1 MTTGAQLDSNLLLA
15 PPVSRVG
22 PATALLLLASVVARE
37 SGLVSAS
44 VGTIA
49 AVVIVATGAALTLG
63 RPNVLWRLS
72 ELYLW
77 LAFIV
82 SVYHLHL
89 AAAGIAGWSGMTTID
104 VFRPLAV
111 AHVLAVGAALWV
123 LNAWSRDPSTPA
135 HADLVRLSAA
145 FFVIGAV
152 VFWVGARTFPG
163 LSLDV
168 VAANLPGHYWT
179 TANFLVATLIT
190 IVGLAFLTLAL
201 RYAGD
206 RVLPGVGLL
215 IFSVG
220 SVFWVA
226 HLAYRMTVVVQAA
239 EDWRATTIA
248 PDWYEPWRAWAA
260 LLFAIYSVLAYLG
273 LAAYGR
279 ALLATKWTPRWIA
292 WTCILAGLL
301 AAPLGGLPLFIHVP
315 LWLAGIAFLTRSPEH
330 LGRGRGRRPT
340 APRLRST
347 APSVP

>member
-1 MTTGAQLDSNLLLA
+1 MTTAAPPNSTRLLA

-44 VGTIA
+44 VGAIA
-49 AVVIVATGAALTLG
+49 ALVIVATAAAFTL
-63 RPNVLWRLS
+63 RQPNVFWRLS

-89 AAAGIAGWSGMTTID
+89 VAAAIAGWFGMTTID
-104 VFRPLAV
+104 VFRALAV
-111 AHVLAVGAALWV
+111 AHLLAVCAALWI
-123 LNAWSRDPSTPA
+123 LQAWASDPSTPA
-135 HADLVRLSAA
+135 RADLVRLSAA

-179 TANFLVATLIT
+179 TMNFLVATVIT
-190 IVGLAFLTLAL
+190 IIGLALLTQAL
-201 RYAGD
+201 RDTGD
-206 RVLPGVGLL
+206 RVLAGVGLL
-215 IFSVG
+215 IFSLG
-220 SVFWVA
+220 SVFWVV
-226 HLAYRMTVVVQAA
+226 HLAYRLTVVVQAA
-239 EDWRATTIA
+239 EDWRVTTMA

-260 LLFAIYSVLAYLG
+260 LLFAIHSVLAYLG

-279 ALLATKWTPRWIA
+279 ALLATQWTPRWIA
-292 WTCILAGLL
+292 WSCILAGLL

-315 LWLAGIAFLTRSPEH
+315 LWLAGIAFLTRSPESF
-330 LGRGRGRRPT
+330 GR
-340 APRLRST
+340 A
-347 APSVP
+347 